1 MDELNRNTENDESQH
16 TTPFQTPVR
25 GADEQPGS
33 GYTNTGRTY
42 GQTQSSGTYS
52 NTYSSDAQDSSSYR
66 TQSNSSGSYGG
77 GGSTPPPN
85 GNNGSSYQQWSGGG
99 KKPGKPKKNSNFPWK
114 PIIAIVVVA
123 AIAFGG
129 GLLAGGNVKLPT
141 MGTSTSS
148 SSSTD
153 TGSGV
158 SSDSTKVN
166 ISSTAQDLGSYSEV
180 YEKVSPSVVAI
191 VVDEIQ
197 AGSES
202 SGSGVIM
209 SEDGYIIT
217 NNHVVSG
224 GDIFT
229 VVLDDATTY
238 QATLVG
244 TDEQTDL
251 AVLKIDATGLT
262 AAEFGDSD
270 DVKVG
275 DRAFAI
281 GSPGGIEYQNS
292 FTGGFISAI
301 NRNVTINDR
310 VMSLIQTDTAINPGN
325 SGGALINSA
334 GQVIGIT
341 SSKLSASS
349 MDSASIEGM
358 GFAIPMSTT
367 KEIVDELIANGHVT
381 GRPAIGISGYDL
393 DESRASYFNLPQ
405 GVYVSSV
412 DTASDAYT
420 KGIQAGDIITGVNG
434 EEITGMSDI
443 NDVKS
448 DLSAGD
454 TITLTVYRNG
464 ATQDITITLID
475 EADLSGETA
484 DSSSDSSSNNSNSY
498 TNPYSGYGYSYTIP

>member
-1 MDELNRNTENDESQH
+1 MDEFNRNTENNDSQH

-33 GYTNTGRTY
+33 GYTNTRGY
-42 GQTQSSGTYS
+42 SSDTQSGTYGS
-52 NTYSSDAQDSSSYR
+52 T
-66 TQSNSSGSYGG
+66 GSYG

-85 GNNGSSYQQWSGGG
+85 GGNDSCYEQWSGGG
-99 KKPGKPKKNSNFPWK
+99 KKPKKPKKSKMPSRFPWK
-114 PIIAIVVVA
+114 PVIAVVIVG

-129 GLLAGGNVKLPT
+129 GMLAGGNGKLPT
-141 MGTSTSS
+141 LNSS
-148 SSSTD
+148 SSNNYSYKQD
-153 TGSGV
+153 SGSGTADN
-158 SSDSTKVN
+158 SNAAKVP
-166 ISSTAQDLGSYSEV
+166 IQDTAEDLGSYSEV

-197 AGSES
+197 AGNES

-209 SEDGYIIT
+209 SEDGYVIT
-217 NNHVVSG
+217 NNHVVEG
-224 GDIFT
+224 GDKFT
-229 VVLDDATTY
+229 VILADSTSYGA
-238 QATLVG
+238 QLIG
-244 TDEQTDL
+244 RDEQTDL
-251 AVLKIDATGLT
+251 AVLKIDANNLT
-262 AAEFGDSD
+262 AAEFGSSD

-301 NRNVTINDR
+301 NRDVTINDR

-349 MDSASIEGM
+349 MSGASIEGM
-358 GFAIPMSTT
+358 GFAIPMNTA
-367 KEIVDELIANGHVT
+367 KEIVDELIAYGHVT

-393 DESRASYFNLPQ
+393 DEARASYFNLPQ

-412 DTASDAYT
+412 DTASDAYA
-420 KGIQAGDIITGVNG
+420 KGVQSGDIITGVNG
-434 EEITGMSDI
+434 KEITSMSDI
-443 NDVKS
+443 NDVKNE
-448 DLSAGD
+448 LSAGD
-454 TITLTVYRNG
+454 TITLTIYRDG
-464 ATQDITITLID
+464 KTQDITIALID
-475 EADLSGETA
+475 EADLSGTTV
-484 DSSSDSSSNNSNSY
+484 SSDSNSSSGNENSN
-498 TNPYSGYGYSYTIP
+498 PYNGYGYGYSFP